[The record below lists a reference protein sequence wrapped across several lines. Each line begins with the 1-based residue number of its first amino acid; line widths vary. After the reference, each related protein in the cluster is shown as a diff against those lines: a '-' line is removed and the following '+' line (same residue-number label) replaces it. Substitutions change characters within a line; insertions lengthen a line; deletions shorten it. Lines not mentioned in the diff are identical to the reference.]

1 MVKMM
6 KKLILLLIVLLTACR
21 SAETA
26 ELPVFEP
33 TEFPPTPSP
42 TEALPA
48 AEQWWNDTVFYEVF
62 VRSFYDSD
70 GDGVGDISGL
80 IEKLDYLNDGD
91 PNTDDD
97 LGITGIW
104 LMPITESP
112 SYHGYDVVDYYSID
126 QEYGTIEEF
135 QLLIDQAHQRG
146 IRVIVDLVLNHTSD
160 QHFWFTEA
168 KEKESVYRDWYLWE
182 IEKPSYRGPWGQ
194 DVWHKMRDEYYYGIF
209 WRGMPDLNLQN
220 PEVTEELFNITR
232 FWLEEMQVDGF
243 RLDAIKHLVENGQVQ
258 ENTKETHAWLER
270 FYTFYKEVDPNA
282 FAVGEAWAVTSQVL
296 DYTGDEVDIA
306 FAFDLAEAILKTA
319 RGPLAIPVIKEMTEV
334 VESFPAGQYGIFLA
348 NHDQNRVMSQLRGDV
363 IQAKIASTILLTSPG
378 VPFIYYGEELG
389 MSGVKPDEDIRRP
402 MQWNGLNISAGMS
415 TGKPWRLPAI
425 DYNEKN
431 LANQV
436 DDPESLFNHY
446 RKLINMRNEHQ
457 ALRTGEWTLIDTGSH
472 KLYAYMRHTEEGVF
486 IILVNVHPSDMSGDQ
501 YQLTLES
508 GPLSGAV
515 SAISLLG
522 LGNPS
527 PPEIN
532 DKGGFSNYVPFEKL
546 PSQSFAVIQL
556 IP

>member
-1 MVKMM
+1 MM

-21 SAETA
+21 P
-26 ELPVFEP
+26 LEP
-33 TEFPPTPSP
+33 TEIPVLEPTELPPTPEP
-42 TEALPA
+42 TEVLPA

-70 GDGVGDISGL
+70 GDGVGDITGL

-91 PNTDDD
+91 PSTDDD

-112 SYHGYDVVDYYSID
+112 SYHGYDVVDYYAVD
-126 QEYGTIEEF
+126 QEYGTIEDF

-146 IRVIVDLVLNHTSD
+146 IHVIVDLVLNHTSD
-160 QHFWFTEA
+160 QNTWFIEA
-168 KEKESVYRDWYLWE
+168 KEKESPYRDWYIWE
-182 IEKPSYRGPWGQ
+182 VEKPSYRGPWGQ
-194 DVWHKMRDEYYYGIF
+194 DVWHKMGDEYYYGMF
-209 WRGMPDLNLQN
+209 WKGMPDLNLQN

-243 RLDAIKHLVENGQVQ
+243 RLDAIKHLVENGQAQ
-258 ENTKETHAWLER
+258 ENTNETHAWLEG

-282 FAVGEAWAVTSQVL
+282 FTVGEAWTVTNQVL
-296 DYTGDEVDIA
+296 NYTGDEVDIA
-306 FAFDLAEAILKTA
+306 FAFDLAEAIIKTA
-319 RGPLAIPVIKEMTEV
+319 QGPLAIPVIKEMTEV

-378 VPFIYYGEELG
+378 VPFLYYGEELG

-402 MQWNGLNISAGMS
+402 MQWNGANISAGMS
-415 TGKPWRLPAI
+415 TGKPWRLPAN
-425 DYNEKN
+425 DYKEKN
-431 LANQV
+431 LANEV

-446 RKLINMRNEHQ
+446 RRLINMRNEHQ
-457 ALRTGEWTLIDTGSH
+457 ALRTGEWTLIDTGSPR
-472 KLYAYMRHTEEGVF
+472 LYAYMRHSEEEVF
-486 IILVNVHPSDMSGDQ
+486 IILVNVHPSDMSADQ

-508 GPLSGAV
+508 GPLSGTV

-527 PPEIN
+527 APEIN
-532 DKGGFSNYVPFEKL
+532 DKGGFSNYVPFETL

-556 IP
+556 VP